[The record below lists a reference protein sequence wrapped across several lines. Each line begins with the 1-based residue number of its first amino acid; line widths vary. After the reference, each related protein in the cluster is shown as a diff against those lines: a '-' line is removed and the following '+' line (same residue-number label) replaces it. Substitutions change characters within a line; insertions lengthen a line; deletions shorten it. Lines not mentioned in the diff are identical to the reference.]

1 MTMDKDI
8 TAYSTSTGSILVKR
22 YYSDG
27 SSTMTEFDPGDPR
40 LSVFSI
46 PAAIEYARENWSD

>member
-1 MTMDKDI
+1 MDKDI

-27 SSTMTEFDPGDPR
+27 SSTMTEFDPGEPR